1 MNRTPILIAFAAF
14 ATVPLCAQS
23 VAAQQFDFH
32 RSLRFT
38 LRPSLLERSALLAP
52 ELGQAPSVSVPP
64 SASATQPRRP
74 DCPMPVA
81 VPDLSRSERMPGSHA
96 PTPDVVA
103 RGATAFCY
111 NPLGPGRAAAARP

>member
-1 MNRTPILIAFAAF
+1 MKRTPILIAVAAF
-14 ATVPLCAQS
+14 ATVTFCAETA
-23 VAAQQFDFH
+23 AAQQFAFQ

-38 LRPSLLERSALLAP
+38 LRPSLLERPAALEPA
-52 ELGQAPSVSVPP
+52 LGQAPSVTVRP
-64 SASATQPRRP
+64 SASATQVRRP